1 MARTT
6 SFSWDTL
13 GPFIVW
19 QFLIPYAAAWTQSFL
34 YSIFIRAGS
43 SKPQPGTP
51 RFLKHRRQIFMALY
65 LAYFLFTIYEA
76 DFHLQRSRTAYTSL
90 GVPHNVTESVLN
102 SRFRRLT
109 VKYHPDKF
117 SPKDRD
123 WANDF
128 YVHLKHARDIL
139 LDPAKRWAYD
149 RFGEDGLRQCVKC
162 VTVGEYTTNALVVS
176 MGTYGA
182 LTLFLLA
189 ANALGFFRD
198 GAYWRYLAI
207 LAVAAYD
214 VRTAM
219 RPDHPP
225 FLTQWLNPLVTSLNI
240 RPAYLPFQATAIVKK
255 VAISGAQFLGLI
267 IPLYR
272 DEVGAKVQPVDDS
285 EESRHK
291 QVDRLQA
298 VVEAGN
304 ADVTRIL
311 ELESTIFKENERA
324 KGELREA
331 MKKFM
336 VNNVVHQEP
345 EVRNAIGQ
353 RIGRRRTGA
362 PHGAVGTK

>member
-1 MARTT
+1 MSNNPAQAA
-6 SFSWDTL
+6 SW
-13 GPFIVW
+13 
-19 QFLIPYAAAWTQSFL
+19 AQSIL
-34 YSIFIRAGS
+34 YSIFIRAGEP
-43 SKPQPGTP
+43 KPQPGTP
-51 RFLKHRRQIFMALY
+51 RYMKHRRWTFMALY
-65 LAYFLFTIYEA
+65 LAYFAFTIYEV
-76 DFHLQRSRTAYTSL
+76 DFNLQKSSNAYNDL
-90 GVPHNVTESVLN
+90 GVPHDVTESVLN

-109 VKYHPDKF
+109 IKYHPDKVAA
-117 SPKDRD
+117 KNRE
-123 WANDF
+123 WANEF
-128 YVHLKHARDIL
+128 YVHLTHARDII

-149 RFGEDGLRQCVKC
+149 RFGPDGLRQCAKC
-162 VTVGEYTTNALVVS
+162 VTIGEHTSNALVVA

-182 LTLFLLA
+182 LLLFLVG
-189 ANALGFFRD
+189 ANALGFLKD

-225 FLTQWLNPLVTSLNI
+225 FITQWLNPLVTGLRL
-240 RPAYLPFQATAIVKK
+240 RPAYLPFQVTIIVKK
-255 VAISGAQFLGLI
+255 ASISAAQFLGLL

-272 DEVGAKVQPVDDS
+272 DDPTKPSAPTDDS

-291 QVDRLQA
+291 QLDRLSA

-304 ADVTRIL
+304 QDVTRVL
-311 ELESTIFKENERA
+311 ELESTIFKDNERA

-353 RIGRRRTGA
+353 RIGRRRADA
-362 PHGAVGTK
+362 PHGAQGTK